1 MYFCTRNVS
10 LLQLATED
18 SRKPVKLFKA
28 AQFQH
33 VLSIALED
41 ASCFQVAI
49 KLVGAYTAGGVVAVG
64 EVYVVVFNRRA
75 LARVRGRAWPMVAGW
90 LLSDLSGFWMHARV
104 VAAKP
109 PARIALQAR

>member
-1 MYFCTRNVS
+1 MYFCMHIVS

-41 ASCFQVAI
+41 APCFQMAI
-49 KLVGAYTAGGVVAVG
+49 KLVGA
-64 EVYVVVFNRRA
+64 
-75 LARVRGRAWPMVAGW
+75 
-90 LLSDLSGFWMHARV
+90 
-104 VAAKP
+104 
-109 PARIALQAR
+109 